1 LERVI
6 AIDVGYGQLKARAGD
21 RELCIPS
28 YVARDVR
35 AAAGLGRLKGEV
47 DVAVTDEAGRWWMVG
62 GQAVDQALMPLSSS
76 VADRADDPVFGL
88 LLRAALAFL
97 VEGEADVNLVI
108 GLPPEQQQTGA
119 RDDLAARLTRVHDIE
134 CRINDREWRSRVN
147 VKRVRIPPQAMGTF
161 YDLLLDGAGDVRPE
175 VIDTALYHGDKLI
188 VDIGGGTTDL
198 LGVSGLKALAPV
210 TRTYRQGMQWVY
222 GELRR
227 LWRQMPLARVERAV
241 LAGELDPAEQVG
253 QLAAMIVSEI
263 RNLLDVTGFRPDV
276 VIITG
281 GPAQLLR
288 PHIHVG
294 RAEVILGSDRSNVR
308 GYLKWGLRPRS
319 FAS

>member
-6 AIDVGYGQLKARAGD
+6 AVDVGYGRLKARVGD

-35 AAAGLGRLKGEV
+35 ASAGIGRLKGEV
-47 DVAVTDEAGRWWMVG
+47 DITVTDDAGRWWMVG

-76 VADRADDPVFGL
+76 IADRADDPVFSI
-88 LLRAALAFL
+88 LLRTALAYT
-97 VEGEADVNLVI
+97 VEGEAEVNLVI
-108 GLPPEQQQTGA
+108 GLPPEQQQTTA
-119 RDDLAARLTRVHDIE
+119 RDDLAARLTGTYDIQ
-134 CRINDREWRSRVN
+134 CRINDREWRSRVT
-147 VKRVRIPPQAMGTF
+147 VRRVRIPPQAMGTF
-161 YDLLLDGAGDVRPE
+161 YDLVLDGAGDVRPE
-175 VIDTALYHGDKLI
+175 VIDTPLYRGDKLI
-188 VDIGGGTTDL
+188 VDVGGGTTDL
-198 LGVSGLKALAPV
+198 LGISGLKALAPV

-227 LWRQMPLARVERAV
+227 VWRQMPLARVERAV
-241 LAGELDPAEQVG
+241 LSGELDPAEQVG
-253 QLAAMIVSEI
+253 QLATMIVSEI

-294 RAEVILGSDRSNVR
+294 RAEVILGDDRSNVR
-308 GYLKWGLRPRS
+308 GYAKWGMRPRS